1 MLKNFAKNVEDATDE
16 ELLLWVNT
24 LDFRVVHLASDELTR
39 RSIKRLNE
47 SIDKGTIQANKSSEV
62 SERFTAALFLL
73 AVVQLF
79 VALAQFLL
87 SFAYS
92 DNIQEKVLGVFM
104 IIASIV
110 ILVYFS
116 SKIFSKK

>member
-1 MLKNFAKNVEDATDE
+1 MKNFAKNIEDATEE

-24 LDFRVVHLASDELTR
+24 LDFKVVPLASDELTR

-47 SIDKGTIQANKSSEV
+47 SIDKGTVQADKSSEV
-62 SERFTAALFLL
+62 YERFTAALFLL

-92 DNIQEKVLGVFM
+92 DNTQEKVLGVFM
-104 IIASIV
+104 ISASIV

-116 SKIFSKK
+116 SKIFSKKK